1 MVCGFWL
8 VKEDE
13 DVEAACVE
21 VAVGGAGGTG
31 GGGEGRKGNRNVARW
46 KVERARALLLCG
58 EGEGGPKWSDGECA
72 VAVGATEQTVARWR
86 SKAVEDGPL
95 AALERKP
102 RLTPPRARSLDGEG
116 EAWLAKLACSE
127 APDGRSR
134 WTLRLLAERLV
145 ELEVVESISHET
157 VRRTL
162 KKRFEAV
169 APRDVVRSAEGRR
182 AVRGADGGASYVY
195 GKPRDPLRPVVCMD
209 EQPKQLVSETRVP
222 IPMSPG
228 AVKRVDH
235 EYAREGVCTVW
246 MFVEPLGAWRD
257 VRVTERRTATDW
269 AAQVRRLVDDPRH
282 AGAERITL
290 VCDNLNTHDI
300 GSLYDAFPAEEARR
314 VARRLDMVFTPAH
327 GS

>member
-1 MVCGFWL
+1 MW
-8 VKEDE
+8 
-13 DVEAACVE
+13 CVPPK
-21 VAVGGAGGTG
+21 GD
-31 GGGEGRKGNRNVARW
+31 GRFVARM
-46 KVERARALLLCG
+46 EELL
-58 EGEGGPKWSDGECA
+58 D
-72 VAVGATEQTVARWR
+72 
-86 SKAVEDGPL
+86 
-95 AALERKP
+95 
-102 RLTPPRARSLDGEG
+102 
-116 EAWLAKLACSE
+116 
-127 APDGRSR
+127 
-134 WTLRLLAERLV
+134 
-145 ELEVVESISHET
+145 
-157 VRRTL
+157 
-162 KKRFEAV
+162 
-169 APRDVVRSAEGRR
+169 
-182 AVRGADGGASYVY
+182 VY

-228 AVKRVDH
+228 TVKRVDH
-235 EYAREGVCTVW
+235 EYVREGVCTVW

-327 GS
+327 GSWLNMAEPELSVLTRQALGDRIASLDEVRARASAWAEDRNRRQTGIDWHYTIDNARQKLKRLYPLIES